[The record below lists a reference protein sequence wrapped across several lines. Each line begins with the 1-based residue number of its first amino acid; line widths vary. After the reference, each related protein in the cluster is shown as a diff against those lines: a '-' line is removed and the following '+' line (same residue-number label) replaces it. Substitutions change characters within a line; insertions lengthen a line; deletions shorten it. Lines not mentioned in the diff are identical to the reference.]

1 MKKIL
6 TTFLLATLASLAPA
20 ADAPAPAPKWHVAIN
35 GAATSDGQIQFRV
48 TPHEGEAITV
58 KADIKQGR
66 GELFITRDLA
76 EAFKAQLPK
85 KRFKS
90 ESVGGNLV
98 VRAGPG
104 EGDFTLELVESTVQ
118 GSRALV
124 TAN

>member
-1 MKKIL
+1 MKK
-6 TTFLLATLASLAPA
+6 TFTALLMVTLASLAPA

-35 GAATSDGQIQFRV
+35 GAATGDGLMKFLV
-48 TPHEGEAITV
+48 TPHEGEAVTV
-58 KADIKQGR
+58 NADIKKGR

-98 VRAGPG
+98 VKAGPG
-104 EGDFTLELVESTVQ
+104 EGDFALELVESTVT
-118 GSRALV
+118 GSRIHI